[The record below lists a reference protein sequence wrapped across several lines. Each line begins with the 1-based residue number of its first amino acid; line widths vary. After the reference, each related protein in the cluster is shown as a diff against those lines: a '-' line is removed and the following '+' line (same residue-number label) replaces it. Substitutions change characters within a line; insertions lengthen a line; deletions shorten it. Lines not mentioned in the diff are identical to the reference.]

1 MADRH
6 VVADLVGHATVA
18 VNHGTVLDIDALADP
33 DWRDIA
39 ADDSVE
45 PEAGE
50 FADGDVADDG
60 RVVSEEK
67 SVRSLRKQCHA
78 ADCSVSTVTRLSF
91 RCCWFG
97 DVASPHAR
105 RAGL

>member
-6 VVADLVGHATVA
+6 VVADLVGYATVA
-18 VNHGTVLDIDALADP
+18 VNHGTVLDVDALANS
-33 DWRDIA
+33 DWRDVA
-39 ADDSVE
+39 ANDGVE

-78 ADCSVSTVTRLSF
+78 ADCSGSTATRASRPCEF
-91 RCCWFG
+91 RPENR
-97 DVASPHAR
+97 VAHIGR
-105 RAGL
+105 TQH

>member
-1 MADRH
+1 MNDRAVADRH

-33 DWRDIA
+33 DWRNIA
-39 ADDSVE
+39 ANDSVE

-60 RVVSEEK
+60 RVVGEEE
-67 SVRSLRKQCHA
+67 SIRSLRKQCHA
-78 ADCSVSTVTRLSF
+78 ADCSGSTVTR
-91 RCCWFG
+91 
-97 DVASPHAR
+97 ASRPCELRPTHRSA
-105 RAGL
+105 